1 MSKSSKR
8 PMKAWFNA
16 KSAAAYRRQRNREYT
31 TRHEEVMSSKREARQ
46 IRETEAWNRRCERC
60 QYMKTD

>member
-8 PMKAWFNA
+8 PMKSWFNA

-31 TRHEEVMSSKREARQ
+31 TKHEEVMAAKREAHQ
-46 IRETEAWNRRCERC
+46 IREKEE
-60 QYMKTD
+60 MKRGTY